1 MLRSA
6 VGKAACL
13 PNARSIISREDSFRR
28 IVAGRSTRAGRW
40 DDSGVRADSHPDF
53 PGFRSPEL
61 IKSATGISDE
71 TATTAKKM
79 PAESGHF
86 SHRSLLTIAAIV
98 MPTVMA
104 MMSAEAAM
112 AIATVAATVA
122 MAEGTPMHQFSA
134 PRLGESRQT
143 CGVRSDRSRISG
155 ARYCEHTNGND
166 RRGAEQIFHN
176 VSLVFHRPRT
186 RPAAAITLCKVS
198 RSVLGLSLCRER
210 DDQPYNKTRCCRKW

>member
-13 PNARSIISREDSFRR
+13 PNARSIISREDSSRR
-28 IVAGRSTRAGRW
+28 IVAGRSTRAGRL
-40 DDSGVRADSHPDF
+40 DDSGMRADSHPDF
-53 PGFRSPEL
+53 RVQV
-61 IKSATGISDE
+61 TGTRKKRHRISDE
-71 TATTAKKM
+71 TAMTARKM
-79 PAESGHF
+79 PAQGGHF
-86 SHRSLLTIAAIV
+86 PHRSLLTIAAIV
-98 MPTVMA
+98 MATVMA

-112 AIATVAATVA
+112 AIATVAAAVA
-122 MAEGTPMHQFSA
+122 MAERTPMHEFSA

-143 CGVRSDRSRISG
+143 CGVRSDRSRVSG

-186 RPAAAITLCKVS
+186 RPAAAITLRKVS